1 MNEQHNQHS
10 HKINELKIR
19 FNEIKDNYSEIET
32 ILVNLD
38 EKIRYLKNI
47 YLEFLKNNND
57 RLLVFGLDSF
67 KFQNKVIDYEYMQMR
82 KYFSLIWNRVYCDY
96 YRLHNIIV
104 KYMKE
109 KFTHEK
115 KIKDTIVHLNKFPKY
130 DFLNVYKEYSF
141 KNTNDIFHENIKLL
155 QVMIDYSLELNVE
168 IRKEQMKET
177 TGLNISNFIHTRQ
190 YTNDLL
196 NKQIDLYVNYIVFFL
211 QLQKKY
217 ISRFLLKA
225 KIMYG
230 QIMKDINFDNSNR
243 MPGKQQQPSLTPKRD
258 SSSDFNSHFEIDN
271 EGTNQLLI
279 NVEEQNIINEC
290 LTQSEH
296 TIHSGSSS
304 DNENNV
310 ITNSIESDSDDSPSS
325 EKQIFTISH
334 DSNNID
340 DIEKNSTLEEDMRST
355 ISSDNGKN

>member
-82 KYFSLIWNRVYCDY
+82 KYFSLILNRVYCDY

-104 KYMKE
+104 KYMKD
-109 KFTHEK
+109 KFAHEK
-115 KIKDTIVHLNKFPKY
+115 KIKDIIGHLNKFPKY

-196 NKQIDLYVNYIVFFL
+196 NKQIDLYINYIVFFL

-217 ISRFLLKA
+217 INRFLLKA

-230 QIMKDINFDNSNR
+230 QIMKDINFDNNNR
-243 MPGKQQQPSLTPKRD
+243 MSGKQQQQSSLSPKRN
-258 SSSDFNSHFEIDN
+258 SSKDLHSHFEIDT
-271 EGTNQLLI
+271 EGKNQLLI
-279 NVEEQNIINEC
+279 NVEEQNMINEC
-290 LTQSEH
+290 LTQSEN
-296 TIHSGSSS
+296 TILSSS
-304 DNENNV
+304 PSDNNV
-310 ITNSIESDSDDSPSS
+310 DSIESVESIDSIESVENVENDESIESNSNSDESPPN
-325 EKQIFTISH
+325 EKQIFTITQ
-334 DSNNID
+334 DRIMM
-340 DIEKNSTLEEDMRST
+340 K
-355 ISSDNGKN
+355 